1 MNKPRKP
8 YFTEHRR
15 KRLTLWALTV
25 LGWLAAVLFGDR
37 DASHRHLAQRLHHIC
52 LDQLSRV
59 VYALLVTRA
68 IQLMKVRI
76 PHRVQYWK
84 HGRSLLRP
92 HFRRSLLGARLRR
105 ALKHK
110 DLPERIARLTEFLR
124 DLDTH
129 ARHLAQRLRGKLRRL
144 WRLVPKIAAAAVIL
158 GSPAHAPALADTS

>member
-1 MNKPRKP
+1 MDKPKP
-8 YFTEHRR
+8 PIITDLRR

-52 LDQLSRV
+52 LDQLTRIV
-59 VYALLVTRA
+59 FAILVTRA
-68 IQLMKVRI
+68 LQLVKIHV

-92 HFRRSLLGARLRR
+92 HWRRSLLGARLRR

-110 DLPERIARLTEFLR
+110 DLREHIARLTAFLR

-129 ARHLAQRLRGKLRRL
+129 ARHLAQRFRKLRRL
-144 WRLVPKIAAAAVIL
+144 WRTVPQIAAAALLL
-158 GSPAHAPALADTS
+158 GPPAPSPALADSS